1 MKTHP
6 PGRKQPSR
14 RIFPELRHQGY
25 ILLPVVMAI
34 CLIGGFAFFL
44 NRQAGL
50 NVRMAAGDAE
60 GRQARYIAEAGL
72 DHMTWKLQQ
81 ANCSGYTEISDLPF
95 GNGTYSVTVTD
106 QFGNPVTGGSPVVLT
121 ATATLDNGVS
131 KTLVRQNVKVYG
143 QGTAVTDFL
152 PTKDAT
158 IRLQTPGTNY
168 GDQLY
173 LTTNGQSAASER
185 SLLEFDLSTIPATTV
200 IDSAVFQMYLYFW
213 CGKNDTAKAYKVT
226 NQWLEGDGESTGVT
240 WDYRDKSVPQAWNVV
255 GGDYDTTTV
264 GSFNVKSTGW
274 YSMDLTTLVQEW
286 LDGSSPNYGIILSPP
301 LSVGNRLNYYHSREN
316 TLFASLRPRL
326 TITYSGLTECP

>member
-6 PGRKQPSR
+6 PGKKQTSR

-81 ANCSGYTEISDLPF
+81 ANCSGYTEIIDLPF
-95 GNGTYSVTVTD
+95 GNDTYSVTVTD

-131 KTLVRQNVKVYG
+131 QTLVRQNVKVYG
-143 QGTAVTDFL
+143 PGTAVTDL
-152 PTKDAT
+152 IPIKDAA
-158 IRLQTPGTNY
+158 IRAKTPGTNY

-173 LTTNGQSAASER
+173 LTTNGQSTAPER

-200 IDSAVFQMYLYFW
+200 IDSAVFQMYLDFW

-240 WDYRDKSVPQAWNVV
+240 WDYRDKSVPEAWNVV
-255 GGDYDTTTV
+255 GGDYDTATY

-274 YSMDLTTLVQEW
+274 YSMDLTSLVQEW
-286 LDGSSPNYGIILSPP
+286 LDGSSPNYGIILVPKHAPVSHENIY
-301 LSVGNRLNYYHSREN
+301 LSSEN
-316 TLFASLRPRL
+316 TLSANLRPKL